1 MSFPAAR
8 WPAVVYTLF
17 TAGSVPASPSNL
29 ATSGFFGSSG
39 RQTYSFAASGG
50 TTVTLTVAGNLGNLK
65 WIGGSNYTWDNQ
77 ISPVCITSQ
86 RAPATCFTRPT
97 C

>member
-1 MSFPAAR
+1 MVTSLSGTDYVIPSGPLASGL
-8 WPAVVYTLF
+8 YTLF

-50 TTVTLTVAGNLGNLK
+50 TAVTLTVAGNLGYLNWVPGRQQLHLGQPNLAK
-65 WIGGSNYTWDNQ
+65 L
-77 ISPVCITSQ
+77 V
-86 RAPATCFTRPT
+86 
-97 C
+97 